1 MRDYTCK
8 IGKAKLRLRF
18 FSRNQIIE
26 FYVYENKMSLFFKK
40 VIIYRINHT
49 IFVIFIQIEKEDI
62 IYGMDQL
69 QSELLQKWEN

>member
-1 MRDYTCK
+1 
-8 IGKAKLRLRF
+8 
-18 FSRNQIIE
+18 
-26 FYVYENKMSLFFKK
+26 MSLFFKK

-49 IFVIFIQIEKEDI
+49 IFVIFIQREKEDI